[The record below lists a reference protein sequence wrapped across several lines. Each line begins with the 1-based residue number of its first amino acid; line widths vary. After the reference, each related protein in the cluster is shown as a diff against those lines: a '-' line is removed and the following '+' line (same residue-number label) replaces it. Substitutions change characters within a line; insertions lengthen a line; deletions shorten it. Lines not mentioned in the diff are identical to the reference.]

1 MTPIALVNII
11 VLIIGFIFGMIY
23 CIGYEKIVI
32 KNKEA
37 YSKIGKSIF
46 NKYIPVK
53 YILIQ
58 VLTGIIFL
66 VMFNALNPFAYANDN
81 NINLFKSKMLLALFF
96 PLYLT
101 ITYFIVMIDIY
112 QKRIDKRTLS
122 YGMAVV
128 AVNIVV
134 DYMVNT
140 VEYTMGNVDIY
151 IPILYITVL
160 ILFAIT
166 QMIMYQKNNKMN
178 YKIDVLIY
186 VYIMALVMGTR
197 VMLLSI
203 PIISIVYLIKS
214 IIMEKTNTLNIF
226 DILKMK
232 EVKINKRKVT
242 KKGLKEKKLG
252 EKEVVEERINIAIT
266 PIISIVTY
274 TIYIYGLYYINYLK

>member
-122 YGMAVV
+122 
-128 AVNIVV
+128 
-134 DYMVNT
+134 
-140 VEYTMGNVDIY
+140 
-151 IPILYITVL
+151 
-160 ILFAIT
+160 
-166 QMIMYQKNNKMN
+166 
-178 YKIDVLIY
+178 
-186 VYIMALVMGTR
+186 
-197 VMLLSI
+197 
-203 PIISIVYLIKS
+203 
-214 IIMEKTNTLNIF
+214 
-226 DILKMK
+226 
-232 EVKINKRKVT
+232 
-242 KKGLKEKKLG
+242 
-252 EKEVVEERINIAIT
+252 
-266 PIISIVTY
+266 
-274 TIYIYGLYYINYLK
+274 

>member
-37 YSKIGKSIF
+37 YAKIGKSIF

-66 VMFNALNPFAYANDN
+66 VMFNSLNPFAYANDN

-203 PIISIVYLIKS
+203 PVISIVYLIKS

-232 EVKINKRKVT
+232 EVKINKRKVS

>member
-37 YSKIGKSIF
+37 YAKIGKSIF

-178 YKIDVLIY
+178 YTIDVLIY

-203 PIISIVYLIKS
+203 PVISIVYLIKS

-232 EVKINKRKVT
+232 EVKINKRKVS

>member
-203 PIISIVYLIKS
+203 PVISIVYLIKS

-226 DILKMK
+226 DILKIK
-232 EVKINKRKVT
+232 EVKTNKRKVL

-252 EKEVVEERINIAIT
+252 EKEVIEERINIAIT

>member
-1 MTPIALVNII
+1 
-11 VLIIGFIFGMIY
+11 
-23 CIGYEKIVI
+23 
-32 KNKEA
+32 
-37 YSKIGKSIF
+37 
-46 NKYIPVK
+46 
-53 YILIQ
+53 
-58 VLTGIIFL
+58 
-66 VMFNALNPFAYANDN
+66 
-81 NINLFKSKMLLALFF
+81 
-96 PLYLT
+96 
-101 ITYFIVMIDIY
+101 
-112 QKRIDKRTLS
+112 
-122 YGMAVV
+122 MAVV

-232 EVKINKRKVT
+232 EVKINKRKVS

>member
-203 PIISIVYLIKS
+203 PVISIVYLIKS

-232 EVKINKRKVT
+232 EVKINKRKVS

>member
-37 YSKIGKSIF
+37 YAKIGKSIF

-178 YKIDVLIY
+178 YTIDVLIY

-232 EVKINKRKVT
+232 EVKINKRKVS

>member
-160 ILFAIT
+160 ILFTIT

-178 YKIDVLIY
+178 YTIDVLIY

-203 PIISIVYLIKS
+203 PVISIVYLIKS

-232 EVKINKRKVT
+232 EVKINKRKVS

>member
-178 YKIDVLIY
+178 YTIDVLIY

-203 PIISIVYLIKS
+203 PVISIVYLIKS

-232 EVKINKRKVT
+232 EIKINKRKVS

>member
-178 YKIDVLIY
+178 YTIDVLIY

-232 EVKINKRKVT
+232 EVKINKRKVS

-252 EKEVVEERINIAIT
+252 DKEGIEERINIAIT

>member
-112 QKRIDKRTLS
+112 QKRRDKRTLS

-178 YKIDVLIY
+178 YTIDVLIY

-203 PIISIVYLIKS
+203 PVISIVYLIKS

-232 EVKINKRKVT
+232 EVKINKRKVS

-252 EKEVVEERINIAIT
+252 EKEVVEERINIAST

>member
-46 NKYIPVK
+46 NKYITVK

-178 YKIDVLIY
+178 YTIDVLIY

-203 PIISIVYLIKS
+203 PVISIVYLIKS

-232 EVKINKRKVT
+232 EVKINKRKVS

>member
-1 MTPIALVNII
+1 M
-11 VLIIGFIFGMIY
+11 
-23 CIGYEKIVI
+23 I

-166 QMIMYQKNNKMN
+166 QMIMHQKNNKMN

-186 VYIMALVMGTR
+186 MYIIALVMGTR

-203 PIISIVYLIKS
+203 PVISIVYLIKS

-226 DILKMK
+226 DILKIK
-232 EVKINKRKVT
+232 EVKTNKRKVL

-252 EKEVVEERINIAIT
+252 EKEVIEERINIAIT

>member
-11 VLIIGFIFGMIY
+11 VLIIGFIFGIIY

-66 VMFNALNPFAYANDN
+66 VMLNPFAYSNDN

-178 YKIDVLIY
+178 YTIDVLIY

-203 PIISIVYLIKS
+203 PVISIVYLIKS

-232 EVKINKRKVT
+232 EVKINKRKVS

>member
-81 NINLFKSKMLLALFF
+81 NINLFKSKMLVALFF

-112 QKRIDKRTLS
+112 EKRIDKRTLS

-134 DYMVNT
+134 DYMINT

-186 VYIMALVMGTR
+186 MYIMALVMGTR

-203 PIISIVYLIKS
+203 PVISIVYLIKS

-226 DILKMK
+226 DIIKIK
-232 EVKINKRKVT
+232 EVKTNKRKVL

-252 EKEVVEERINIAIT
+252 EKEAIEERINIAIT

>member
-37 YSKIGKSIF
+37 YAKIGKSIF

-178 YKIDVLIY
+178 YTIDVLIY

-203 PIISIVYLIKS
+203 PIISIVYLIKA

-232 EVKINKRKVT
+232 EVKINKRKVS

-252 EKEVVEERINIAIT
+252 DKEGIEERINIAIT

>member
-1 MTPIALVNII
+1 M
-11 VLIIGFIFGMIY
+11 
-23 CIGYEKIVI
+23 I

-178 YKIDVLIY
+178 YTIDVLIY

-203 PIISIVYLIKS
+203 PVISIVYLIKS

-232 EVKINKRKVT
+232 EVKINKRKVS

>member
-186 VYIMALVMGTR
+186 MYIIALVMGTR

-203 PIISIVYLIKS
+203 PVISIVYLIKS

-226 DILKMK
+226 DILKIK
-232 EVKINKRKVT
+232 EVKTNKRKVL

-252 EKEVVEERINIAIT
+252 EKEVIEERINIAIT

>member
-178 YKIDVLIY
+178 YTIDVLIY

-203 PIISIVYLIKS
+203 PVISIVYLIKS

-232 EVKINKRKVT
+232 EVKINKRKVS

>member
-37 YSKIGKSIF
+37 YAKIGKSIF

-178 YKIDVLIY
+178 YTIDVLIY

-203 PIISIVYLIKS
+203 PVISIVYLIKS

-232 EVKINKRKVT
+232 EVKINKRKVS

-252 EKEVVEERINIAIT
+252 DKEGIEERINIAST

>member
-178 YKIDVLIY
+178 YTIDVLIY

-203 PIISIVYLIKS
+203 PVISIVYLIKS
-214 IIMEKTNTLNIF
+214 IIMDKTNTLNIF

-232 EVKINKRKVT
+232 EVKINKRKVS

-252 EKEVVEERINIAIT
+252 DKEGIEERINIAIT

>member
-232 EVKINKRKVT
+232 EVKINKRKVS

>member
-32 KNKEA
+32 KNKEV

-232 EVKINKRKVT
+232 EVKINKRKVS

>member
-58 VLTGIIFL
+58 VFTGIIFL

-178 YKIDVLIY
+178 YTIDVLIY

-203 PIISIVYLIKS
+203 PVISIVYLIKS

-232 EVKINKRKVT
+232 EVKINKRKVS

-252 EKEVVEERINIAIT
+252 DKEGIEERINIAIT

>member
-46 NKYIPVK
+46 NKYIPVN

-186 VYIMALVMGTR
+186 MYIIALVMGTR

-203 PIISIVYLIKS
+203 PVISIVYLIKS

-226 DILKMK
+226 DILKIK
-232 EVKINKRKVT
+232 EVKTNKRKVL

-252 EKEVVEERINIAIT
+252 EKEVIEERINIAIT

>member
-178 YKIDVLIY
+178 YTIDVLIY

-232 EVKINKRKVT
+232 EVKINKRKVS

>member
-37 YSKIGKSIF
+37 YAKIGKSIF

-178 YKIDVLIY
+178 YTIDVLIY

-203 PIISIVYLIKS
+203 PIISIVYLIKA

-232 EVKINKRKVT
+232 EVKINKRKVS

>member
-37 YSKIGKSIF
+37 YAKIGKSIF

-178 YKIDVLIY
+178 YTIDVLIY

-203 PIISIVYLIKS
+203 PVISIVYLIKS

-232 EVKINKRKVT
+232 EVKINKRKVS

-252 EKEVVEERINIAIT
+252 DKEGIEERINIAIT

>member
-37 YSKIGKSIF
+37 YSKIGRSIF

-134 DYMVNT
+134 DYMVHT

-178 YKIDVLIY
+178 YTIDVLIY

-203 PIISIVYLIKS
+203 PIISIVYLIKA

-232 EVKINKRKVT
+232 EVKINKRKVS

>member
-178 YKIDVLIY
+178 YTIDVLIY

-203 PIISIVYLIKS
+203 PIISIVYLIKA

-232 EVKINKRKVT
+232 EVKINKRKVS

-252 EKEVVEERINIAIT
+252 DKEGIEERINIAIT

>member
-178 YKIDVLIY
+178 YTIDVLIY

-203 PIISIVYLIKS
+203 PVISIVYLIKS

-232 EVKINKRKVT
+232 EVKINKRKVS

-274 TIYIYGLYYINYLK
+274 IIYIYGLYYINYLK

>member
-166 QMIMYQKNNKMN
+166 QMIMYKKNNNMN
-178 YKIDVLIY
+178 YTIDVLIY

-203 PIISIVYLIKS
+203 PVISIVYLIKS

-232 EVKINKRKVT
+232 EVKINKRKVS

>member
-232 EVKINKRKVT
+232 EVKINKRKVS

-252 EKEVVEERINIAIT
+252 EKEVVKERINIAIT

>member
-32 KNKEA
+32 KNKEV

-203 PIISIVYLIKS
+203 PVISIVYLIKS

-232 EVKINKRKVT
+232 EVKINKRKVS

-252 EKEVVEERINIAIT
+252 DKEGIEERINIAIT

>member
-37 YSKIGKSIF
+37 YAKIGKSIF

-81 NINLFKSKMLLALFF
+81 NINLFKSKMLVALFF

-178 YKIDVLIY
+178 YTIDVLIY

-203 PIISIVYLIKS
+203 PIISIVYLIKA

-232 EVKINKRKVT
+232 EVKINKRKVS

-252 EKEVVEERINIAIT
+252 DKEGIEERINIAIT

>member
-178 YKIDVLIY
+178 YTIDVLIY

-203 PIISIVYLIKS
+203 PVISIVYLIKS
-214 IIMEKTNTLNIF
+214 IIMEKTNILNIF

-232 EVKINKRKVT
+232 EVKINKRKVS

>member
-186 VYIMALVMGTR
+186 MYIIALVMGTR

-203 PIISIVYLIKS
+203 PVISIVYLIKS

-226 DILKMK
+226 DILKIK
-232 EVKINKRKVT
+232 EVKTNKRKVL

-252 EKEVVEERINIAIT
+252 EKEVIEERINIAIT

-274 TIYIYGLYYINYLK
+274 TIYIY

>member
-37 YSKIGKSIF
+37 YAKIGKSIF

-112 QKRIDKRTLS
+112 QKRIDKRPLS

-178 YKIDVLIY
+178 YTIDVLIY

-203 PIISIVYLIKS
+203 PVISIVYLIKS

-232 EVKINKRKVT
+232 EVKINKRKVS

-252 EKEVVEERINIAIT
+252 DKEGIEERINIAIT

>member
-11 VLIIGFIFGMIY
+11 VLIIGFIFGIIY

-178 YKIDVLIY
+178 YTIDVLIY

-203 PIISIVYLIKS
+203 PVISIVYLIKS

-232 EVKINKRKVT
+232 EVKINKRKVS

-252 EKEVVEERINIAIT
+252 DKEGIEERINIAIT

>member
-11 VLIIGFIFGMIY
+11 VLIIGFIFGIIY

-66 VMFNALNPFAYANDN
+66 VMFNALNPFAYSNDN

-178 YKIDVLIY
+178 YTIDVLIY

-203 PIISIVYLIKS
+203 PVISIVYLIKS

-232 EVKINKRKVT
+232 EVKINKRKVS